1 MAVGRWQTFLPLKCS
16 STVQRVR
23 HAGGRLC
30 LSTSAAAGEWEGLQA
45 WRVSSVDERRIW
57 GPKNTKW
64 GALVLNTPDPLLKAS
79 ISHHAFRL
87 WSNHQLPLGV
97 ANAPDRPAR
106 PDKPPLVPLKQ
117 VPDVR
122 NSPLPRNAHVLHI
135 LAHIE
140 LNAVDLAW
148 DTVVRFSGDSQ
159 VLGHQ
164 FFSDF
169 AHVADDES
177 RHFSWC
183 AQRLSELGFQYGD
196 MAAHDMLVGEGQKSA
211 TNVMARLAVVP
222 MVQEARGLDS
232 GPRLAGRLVGWGD
245 VRSASIVNQIAEEE
259 LAHVAVG
266 VSWFLT
272 VCKMIDRV
280 PDKTFRD
287 LIQEL
292 NVELKGPFNHAAR
305 EKAGL
310 PRSWYEPDAGLSD
323 KVQEPSIS
331 SGGVQVIN
339 LEVSRSSV
347 WTALGWWFGF
357 CAIPVVMPLVSRE
370 SCQRTIALQCCWG
383 LYLKEV
389 YKAGING
396 HCSLKETGSTSLAEV
411 YKRLEFLIAMEKERA
426 A

>member
-1 MAVGRWQTFLPLKCS
+1 MAMVGRWQICLFPKCRS
-16 STVQRVR
+16 RAQR
-23 HAGGRLC
+23 ANFDASGRLYLC
-30 LSTSAAAGEWEGLQA
+30 TRAVAGEWEGLQA
-45 WRVSSVDERRIW
+45 WRLSSVDERRVW
-57 GPKNTKW
+57 GPKNTSKEPPTIVTSSPVHIGDSNASLNSKYPSCLAEW
-64 GALVLNTPDPLLKAS
+64 GALVLNTSDPLLKAS
-79 ISHHAFRL
+79 ITHHAFRL

-97 ANAPDRPAR
+97 ANAPNRPAR
-106 PDKPPLVPLKQ
+106 PEKPPLVPLKQ
-117 VPDVR
+117 VPDVK

-148 DTVVRFSGDSQ
+148 DTVVRFSKDSN
-159 VLGHQ
+159 VLGRQ

-183 AQRLSELGFQYGD
+183 LQRLSELGFQYGD
-196 MAAHDMLVGEGQKSA
+196 MAAHDMLVSEGQKSA
-211 TNVMARLAVVP
+211 RNVMARLAVVP

-245 VRSASIVNQIAEEE
+245 ARSASIVNQIAEEE

-280 PDKTFRD
+280 PDTTFRD

-310 PRSWYEPDAGLSD
+310 PRSWYETDIGLLY
-323 KVQEPSIS
+323 KVQESCNS
-331 SGGVQVIN
+331 AGCVQMTD
-339 LEVSRSSV
+339 LEKQVDN
-347 WTALGWWFGF
+347 
-357 CAIPVVMPLVSRE
+357 
-370 SCQRTIALQCCWG
+370 
-383 LYLKEV
+383 
-389 YKAGING
+389 AGANG
-396 HCSLKETGSTSLAEV
+396 KIRNTSLTEV
-411 YKRLEFLIAMEKERA
+411 YKRLELLIAMEKESCRGNDEVA
-426 A
+426 RGDFNKWN